1 MNSREGGGRGGGREG
16 TNIRRPRVRAERID
30 VDIIIIRR
38 NVEFEEE
45 LWNRFQS
52 SKARKGGI
60 QIYESE

>member
-1 MNSREGGGRGGGREG
+1 MNSREGGGEGGGEG